1 MILTA
6 EVALKKMKRMALQII
21 ERNELAE
28 ELILIGIKENGI
40 VIAHIIA
47 DFLKSASLKTISVVA
62 LEINKKLPS
71 EIQLSLAV
79 DVKDKTVILID
90 DVANSGRTMLYALQ
104 PLLAQYPTKIE
115 TLALI
120 ERTHKQF
127 PIEVNYV
134 GLSVSTALKENIEVL
149 VANRIVTG
157 GKLQSAQ
164 L

>member
-47 DFLKSASLKTISVVA
+47 DFLKSASSKTISVVA
-62 LEINKKLPS
+62 LDINKKLPS

-104 PLLAQYPTKIE
+104 PLLAQYPKKIE

-149 VANRIVTG
+149 VANGIVTG
-157 GKLQSAQ
+157 GKLQSAE

>member
-47 DFLKSASLKTISVVA
+47 DFLKSASSKTISVVA

-71 EIQLSLAV
+71 EIELSLAV

-104 PLLAQYPTKIE
+104 PLLARYPTKIE

-149 VANRIVTG
+149 VANGIVTG
-157 GKLQSAQ
+157 GKLQSAE